1 MDGLAAEYEGR
12 ADVIAVAW
20 KASLADTSAAARR
33 LLTSGATRW
42 ALDEDESVFA
52 AFEVGYQPVS
62 ALVHQGVEIGRWH
75 GEVPISEVRA
85 LLDEAVR
92 L

>member
-1 MDGLAAEYEGR
+1 MDRLAAEYEGR

-20 KASLADTSAAARR
+20 KASLADTAAAARR

-42 ALDEDESVFA
+42 VLDEEESVFA

-62 ALVHQGVEIGRWH
+62 ALVHQGVEIKRWR
-75 GEVPISEVRA
+75 GEIPLSEVRP